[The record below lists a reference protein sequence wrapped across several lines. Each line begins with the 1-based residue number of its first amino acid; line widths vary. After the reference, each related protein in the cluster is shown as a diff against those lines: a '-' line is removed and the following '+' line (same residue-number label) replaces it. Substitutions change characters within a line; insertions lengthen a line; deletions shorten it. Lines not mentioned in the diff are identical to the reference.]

1 MKILIAEDDPV
12 SRLVLE
18 DLLSDLGYDVV
29 SCSDGEEAWDE
40 LKQKDA
46 PELAIIDWMMP
57 GIDGLELCRRLRES
71 SNPGSPYVML
81 LTVKART
88 EDKIEGLQAGA
99 DDYIT
104 KPFNSEEMR
113 ARVRVGQRII
123 DLQRQRIEQEAER
136 YVDQLEQMVEELRQ
150 SRSRIVEAQ
159 ENVRQSIA
167 EELHGSIQT
176 QMMMIYMRL
185 NDVAAMTDSSLED
198 MQKEL
203 GQIAEDLD
211 SLRENELRQISHRLH
226 PSIVRLNL
234 CASLRS
240 LRDQYEQAIP
250 IDLDLDD
257 EVQELEASGKSAIP
271 LNVRLG
277 LYRVAEEAIGNA
289 IKHSGASSVEL
300 KLYVREENLATWLCL
315 SVSDEGKGFTQGDEN
330 KRSLGLLSIRDYMDA
345 IGGHFHLN
353 TNLGEGTN
361 ISAFVPLDIEQAAD
375 EQISAD

>member
-18 DLLSDLGYDVV
+18 DLLSDFGYDVV

-40 LKQKDA
+40 LKQTDA

-57 GIDGLELCRRLRES
+57 GMDGLELCRRLRDS
-71 SNPGSPYVML
+71 TNPSSPYVML

-104 KPFNSEEMR
+104 KPFDSEEMR

-123 DLQRQRIEQEAER
+123 DLQRKRIEQETEH
-136 YVDQLEQMVEELRQ
+136 YVNQLEHMVEELRE

-159 ENVRQSIA
+159 EDVRRNIA
-167 EELHGSIQT
+167 EELHGTIQT
-176 QMMMIYMRL
+176 QMMMLYMRL
-185 NDVAAMTDSSLED
+185 NDVSRTTESSPEEAR
-198 MQKEL
+198 KEL
-203 GQIAEDLD
+203 DQIAEDLD

-240 LRDQYEQAIP
+240 LRDQYEQAIA
-250 IDLDLDD
+250 IDLDLADD
-257 EVQELEASGKSAIP
+257 VQELEAGGKSAIP

-289 IKHSGASSVEL
+289 IKHSGASSVSL
-300 KLYVREENLATWLCL
+300 KLYIKEENLATWLCL
-315 SVSDEGKGFTQGDEN
+315 LVSDEGKGFTQSDEG

-345 IGGHFHLN
+345 IGGHFHLE
-353 TNLGEGTN
+353 TAPGEGTKIN
-361 ISAFVPLDIEQAAD
+361 GFVPLDIEESAD
-375 EQISAD
+375 EQTSSD